1 MPKNIDL
8 RSYYTDDS
16 LSIKKMM
23 DEAYRSSIPL
33 TQQFWNEADIDTRF
47 KSGDQTL
54 WNQIYGTLPLQNRR
68 MFQFN
73 RIRRVVNLIAGYQRR
88 NRKTTIVTPIE
99 GSDQQT
105 ADDFSGI
112 IQWANNRANIY
123 EVLSDAFE
131 GACTTGFNLL
141 SVWMDYREDPINGD
155 IRLTNYYHNGAFV
168 DPTFKKKDLS
178 DANFIWTR
186 KWLSKVQ
193 AASLMPERKDEI
205 LSLDTTGYRDEKFMF
220 LPENYQYSLKGLVPY
235 DEFYYIAFRTADLL
249 VDQETGETMEWDGE
263 EIALKAFLRSYP
275 QITRVKIEK
284 QTCRLAISI
293 SGRVFYDGPNPM
305 GIDKYPFI
313 GVFGYFE
320 PEIPYYAL
328 KMQGVVRGLRDAQF
342 LYNRRKV
349 IELDILESQVNSGL
363 KFKESALKDPRDAFL
378 SGQGRM
384 LAIRDSASIDDVQP
398 IAPPDIPP
406 SMIQLSQTLGE
417 EIQQISGVNEELLGS
432 AEDDKSGILSML
444 RQGAGLTTLQTL
456 FDQLDFS
463 QKQLGLLCMDLIQQN
478 FTPNKV
484 ERILGRPPSEQFYN
498 KAFQKFDCVVE
509 EGMLTATQRQMQFQ
523 QLLQVRELG
532 IPVPTDI
539 LLDTLTIQN
548 KNQLIQAIQ
557 QQEQQQSEIEQMKT
571 QQEMEEKEIVNNSLM
586 AKADSDRALAQERIA
601 KIQLDQALNVERIS
615 KAQADKDSATLDR
628 IKAVKELQDMDLSQ
642 LQRMLVLVESIQQN
656 SNVS

>member
-1 MPKNIDL
+1 MPKNLDL

-16 LSIKKMM
+16 QSVKKMM
-23 DEAYRSSIPL
+23 DEAYRSSLPL

-105 ADDFSGI
+105 ADDFSGV
-112 IQWANNRANIY
+112 IQWANNRANVY

-155 IRLTNYYHNGAFV
+155 LRLTNHYHNGAFV

-193 AASLMPERKDEI
+193 AASLMPDRKDEI
-205 LSLDTTGYRDEKFMF
+205 LSLNTTGYRDDKFMF

-235 DEFYYIAFRTADLL
+235 DEFYYIAFRTVDLL
-249 VDQETGETMEWDGE
+249 VDQESGETLEWDGE
-263 EIALKAFLRSYP
+263 EMALKAYLRAYP

-313 GVFGYFE
+313 GIFGYFE

-349 IELDILESQVNSGL
+349 IELDILESQINSGI

-378 SGQGRM
+378 AGQGRM
-384 LAIRDSASIDDVQP
+384 LAIRDSASMEDVQQLT
-398 IAPPDIPP
+398 PPDLPA

-432 AEDDKSGILSML
+432 AEDDKSGVLSML

-478 FTPNKV
+478 FTPNKI

-532 IPVPTDI
+532 IDVPSEV
-539 LLDTLTIQN
+539 LLETLTIQN

-557 QQEQQQSEIEQMKT
+557 QREQQQSEQEQAMV
-571 QQEMEEKEIVNNSLM
+571 QQQMQEQEIVNNSLA
-586 AKADSDRALAQERIA
+586 AKAESDRALAQERIA
-601 KIQLDQALNVERIS
+601 KIQLDQAVNEERIS
-615 KAQADKDSATLDR
+615 KAQSDRDSATLDR

-642 LQRMLVLVESIQQN
+642 LERMLTIVQSIQQQ
-656 SNVS
+656 V